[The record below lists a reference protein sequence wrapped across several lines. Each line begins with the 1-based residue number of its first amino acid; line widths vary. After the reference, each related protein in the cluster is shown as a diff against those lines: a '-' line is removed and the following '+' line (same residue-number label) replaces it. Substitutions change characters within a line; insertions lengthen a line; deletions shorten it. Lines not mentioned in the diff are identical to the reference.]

1 MAKTKTRNRPKP
13 KAAVMENKPVFKVGD
28 RVTYYAGEYG
38 NGLLNGKTGTVIYVD
53 GTRWPYTVEFDFV
66 VDVNMAVTDY
76 RARKHGIEPKPFH
89 GWFCRPEHLEAA
101 V

>member
-1 MAKTKTRNRPKP
+1 M
-13 KAAVMENKPVFKVGD
+13 NKMNEHKFAVGD
-28 RVTYYAGEYG
+28 RVTYHAGEYG

-66 VDVNMAVTDY
+66 VDVNMAITDY
-76 RARKHGIEPKPFH
+76 RARKYGVELRPFH

-101 V
+101 HDQS